1 MVCDNLL
8 KARVQAL
15 SVLNKIN
22 NINRSIGGAYT
33 ANCYPLMYMYYV
45 YSCLSIVKTTIFCQH
60 PVCYQNCIQ
69 ASRKAMRFLPNLFSW
84 T

>member
-33 ANCYPLMYMYYV
+33 VNCYPLMCMYYV
-45 YSCLSIVKTTIFCQH
+45 YTWQSIVKTTIFCQH

-69 ASRKAMRFLPNLFSW
+69 ASSKAMQFFLYLFSW